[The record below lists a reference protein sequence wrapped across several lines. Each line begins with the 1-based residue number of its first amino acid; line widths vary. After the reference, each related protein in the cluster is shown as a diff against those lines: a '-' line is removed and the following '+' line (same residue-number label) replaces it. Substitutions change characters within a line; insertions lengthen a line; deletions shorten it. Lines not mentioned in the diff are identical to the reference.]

1 MDSVVWD
8 WDDKLKNYV
17 SELMEP
23 VDTILLGRKMTD
35 GFILYWSDVTTKP
48 DDPSSID
55 RSHAFATKM
64 IEIPKVVFTKALNHS
79 GQIRTSLLATY
90 QTKSPN

>member
-1 MDSVVWD
+1 
-8 WDDKLKNYV
+8 LGGLGLGYV
-17 SELMEP
+17 FELTEP
-23 VDTILLGRKMTD
+23 VDTIHLGRKMTE
-35 GFILYWSDVTTKP
+35 GFISYWSDVTTKP

-64 IEIPKVVFTKALNHS
+64 IKIPKVVFTKTLKNHS
-79 GQIRTSLLATY
+79 GQIRTSLVATY